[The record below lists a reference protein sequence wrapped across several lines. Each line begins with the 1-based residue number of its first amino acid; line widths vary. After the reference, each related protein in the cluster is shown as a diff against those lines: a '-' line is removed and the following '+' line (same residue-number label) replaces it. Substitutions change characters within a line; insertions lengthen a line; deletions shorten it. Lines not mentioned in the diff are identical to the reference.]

1 MSWKSPFRMK
11 ATFDDIPP
19 SLQDLLPKW
28 AHFCLYVER
37 FISRE
42 LGVTLEGKRLVVG
55 VSGGVDST
63 ALLLAL
69 HYLSSRNNFKITT
82 VHLNHGLRDSAAHDA
97 AWVEQLSSHLKVPC
111 IVKSE
116 NVSRLA
122 QENSIGIEE
131 AGRLARYTLF
141 ENVRTSEGAHYV
153 ALGHHLD
160 DLSEDVLMRLIRGTG
175 WPGLS
180 GMTGYDPKRQ
190 IIRPFLTLPKS
201 TLIAFV
207 KYLTISW
214 CEDET
219 NQDTSWTR
227 NRVRN
232 DLMPLVLNE
241 NPNFRESVARLW
253 KIGQIEQDYWTVK
266 TSEADQEL
274 SNDLLKDSHLA
285 LRLRLY
291 KRSLDD
297 LGPGQALAH
306 TLFKLDEAWME
317 KKTGAIFQ
325 FPGEKT
331 ATITHSG
338 VLFSTKH

>member
-1 MSWKSPFRMK
+1 MNWKYPSRMN
-11 ATFDDIPP
+11 TVFEDVPS

-37 FISRE
+37 FITRE
-42 LGVTLEGKRLVVG
+42 LGISLDGKHLVVG

-63 ALLLAL
+63 ALLLVL
-69 HYLSSRNNFKITT
+69 HYLSSRNNFEITT
-82 VHLNHGLRDSAAHDA
+82 VHLNHGLRDNAAHDA
-97 AWVEQLSSHLKVPC
+97 TWVEQLCSHLNVRC
-111 IVKSE
+111 VTKSQD
-116 NVSRLA
+116 VSRLSK
-122 QENSIGIEE
+122 ENSIGIEE
-131 AGRLARYTLF
+131 AGRLARYALF
-141 ENVRTSEGAHYV
+141 ESVRASAKADCV

-180 GMTGYDPKRQ
+180 GMTGYDPERQ

-219 NQDTSWTR
+219 NLDTSWTR
-227 NRVRN
+227 NRIRN
-232 DLMPLVLNE
+232 DLMPLVLKE

-266 TSEADQEL
+266 TAKVEQEL
-274 SNDLLKDSHLA
+274 SNDLLNESHLA

-291 KRSLDD
+291 KRALDE

-306 TLFKLDEAWME
+306 TLFKLDEAWLE
-317 KKTGAIFQ
+317 KKTGAVFQ
-325 FPGEKT
+325 FPGEKI
-331 ATITHSG
+331 ATISHSG